1 MSKEITEYKIAK
13 EIFSLSRDLIM
24 SDEAQQ
30 MKNYTQHGS
39 TSVFEH
45 SLSVAKF
52 SLIFA
57 INLETVLGVK
67 VDRKALVRGALLH
80 DYFLYD
86 WHKPSEKRRGLH
98 GFTHP
103 AIACENAIRDFD
115 ISPIE
120 QDIIKHHMF
129 PLTFIWPHSWEG
141 WIVCLADKWCALCET
156 FGIDISSYIIYRVNL
171 HSELL
176 KGNITLGKPHT
187 SHLLHRT
194 KPSQEGGL
202 ND

>member
-1 MSKEITEYKIAK
+1 MGKAVSEYKVAK
-13 EIFSLSRDLIM
+13 EIFRIGRDLII

-45 SLSVAKF
+45 ALAVAKF

-57 INLETVLGVK
+57 INLENVFGVK
-67 VDRKALVRGALLH
+67 VDREALIRGALLH

-103 AIACENAIRDFD
+103 AIACENAIRDFN

-129 PLTFIWPHSWEG
+129 PLTLIWPQSWEG
-141 WIVCLADKWCALCET
+141 WLVCCADKWCALCET
-156 FGIDISSYIIYRVNL
+156 FGVDVSSYVIYRVNL
-171 HSELL
+171 HSDLL
-176 KGNITLGKPHT
+176 KGNIKLGGGHP
-187 SHLLHRT
+187 SSRLLHRT
-194 KPSQEGGL
+194 SPEGGL
-202 ND
+202 K

>member
-13 EIFSLSRDLIM
+13 EIFKLSRDLIM

-30 MKNYTQHGS
+30 MKNYTQHGT

-45 SLSVAKF
+45 TLSVAKF

-57 INLETVLGVK
+57 INLENVLGVK
-67 VDRKALVRGALLH
+67 VDREALVRGALLH

-103 AIACENAIRDFD
+103 AIACDQGFQHLSHRAGYHQTSYVSADFN
-115 ISPIE
+115 
-120 QDIIKHHMF
+120 
-129 PLTFIWPHSWEG
+129 
-141 WIVCLADKWCALCET
+141 LAAFLGRLDRMLC
-156 FGIDISSYIIYRVNL
+156 R
-171 HSELL
+171 
-176 KGNITLGKPHT
+176 
-187 SHLLHRT
+187 
-194 KPSQEGGL
+194 
-202 ND
+202 

>member
-1 MSKEITEYKIAK
+1 MGKEITEYKIAK
-13 EIFSLSRDLIM
+13 EIFRIGRDLII

-30 MKNYTQHGS
+30 MKQFTQHGT

-45 SLSVAKF
+45 ALAVAKF

-57 INLETVLGVK
+57 INLENVLGVK
-67 VDRKALVRGALLH
+67 VDREALVRGALLH

-86 WHKPSEKRRGLH
+86 WHKPSERRRGLH

-103 AIACENAIRDFD
+103 TIACENAIRDFD

-129 PLTFIWPHSWEG
+129 PLTFICPHSWEG
-141 WIVCLADKWCALCET
+141 WIVCCADKWCALCET
-156 FGIDISSYIIYRVNL
+156 FGMDVSSYIIYRVNL
-171 HSELL
+171 HCDLL
-176 KGNITLGKPHT
+176 KGNITLGRPHPS
-187 SHLLHRT
+187 SHIFH

-202 ND
+202 K

>member
-1 MSKEITEYKIAK
+1 MKNEVTEYKIAK
-13 EIFSLSRDLIM
+13 EVLSLGRDIIM
-24 SDEAQQ
+24 TDEAQD
-30 MKNYTQHGS
+30 MKNYIQHGT

-45 SLSVAKF
+45 ALAVAKF

-57 INLETVLGVK
+57 INVESILGVK
-67 VDRKALVRGALLH
+67 VDRSALIRGALLH

-86 WHKPSEKRRGLH
+86 WHKPSERRRGLH

-103 AIACENAIRDFD
+103 AIACENAIRDFN
-115 ISPIE
+115 IPPIE

-129 PLTFIWPHSWEG
+129 PLTLIWPHSWEG

-156 FGIDISSYIIYRVNL
+156 FGIDVSSYIIYRVNL

-176 KGNITLGKPHT
+176 KGNITLGKPHAP
-187 SHLLHRT
+187 HLLHRT
-194 KPSQEGGL
+194 KHSQEEAV
-202 ND
+202 

>member
-13 EIFSLSRDLIM
+13 EIFGLSRDLIM

-103 AIACENAIRDFD
+103 SIACENAIRDFD